1 MEDTPPPPYSETD
14 IYSRSGRAPGA
25 RTGPNDDDASID
37 ASSSQSTTIYTPPET
52 PRESH
57 HSFSGGDDHHTVAS
71 AHSYFESRPTLA
83 KRASGH
89 NLVISLAIAEDAS
102 PDDFPYPDWANAH
115 DTTEQDWQTFLNY
128 LLPDHASRAN
138 SQILERKLRAEK
150 DTQSSTTEKSV
161 AEAQLEQIKS
171 SSDSPSQP
179 LRDIDAMIHEWND
192 GFFGPRGI
200 TIQRAQAPASQH
212 PPTADPQSE
221 PQTQSQEQAARSRWN
236 PFRPFTANSR
246 ALRIGRL
253 TIDGD
258 HVSFGDSFEV
268 DRNGVRWNNS
278 STEDPRF
285 MFDNGVRG
293 DIPRGPGPFGGFQE
307 GRGRSFDEGIRR
319 GRGRPLWTAGH
330 NHHHYGP
337 RDHSANSHSSSSSES
352 DSGSDSSIGSL
363 PDWDDLKDNQ
373 LPVTKQSISA
383 WLAHPEQPVTRE
395 MLKAA
400 RSNIKAAKNAP
411 LPANDPAWDVSREA
425 MRQEVRALLARFK
438 ELKREQKKSLKAIKK
453 ERRAVKRERK
463 ERRRA
468 EKRERRTHERD
479 FRQAERENRRHA
491 RRGGPFHSFSP
502 ASAGSAANV
511 IPPRLHPTPHIPNVP
526 SAPGAPG
533 FFGPNHFGGP
543 GFFGGGMR
551 GGPFGGNRP
560 WEAHARLARRQAEL
574 ARAHGLEQAELA
586 RSEAESTRA
595 HAQSHAE
602 AVRLEARRTAE
613 ASRAHADSVRA
624 LALSQADRARAD
636 AQRTAESARAQAA
649 AATAAAMWTSGA
661 SSYASVYAQP
671 EPQST
676 GTTPAVSSGNG
687 NGNGNDNRNK
697 YETADALEA
706 QIVAK
711 ATTLLTLRDTIER
724 EQIEAA
730 RRGQGDDKGKSKTQ
744 AQQEAED
751 LEREIENLGRD
762 VERLRLEADEELAR
776 KMAEEEHHLG

>member
-1 MEDTPPPPYSETD
+1 MDDIPPPPYSETD

-25 RTGPNDDDASID
+25 RTGPNDDDASVD
-37 ASSSQSTTIYTPPET
+37 ASSSRSTTIYTPPET

-57 HSFSGGDDHHTVAS
+57 HNFSSSDDHHTVAS
-71 AHSYFESRPTLA
+71 AHSYFESRPTLNT
-83 KRASGH
+83 RASGH

-102 PDDFPYPDWANAH
+102 PDDFPYPGWASAH

-150 DTQSSTTEKSV
+150 DAQSSTTEKSV

-192 GFFGPRGI
+192 GFFGPRGV
-200 TIQRAQAPASQH
+200 TIQRAQTPASQH
-212 PPTADPQSE
+212 LPTRDPRSE

-236 PFRPFTANSR
+236 PFRPFAANSR
-246 ALRIGRL
+246 GLRIGRL

-258 HVSFGDSFEV
+258 RVSFGDSFEV
-268 DRNGVRWNNS
+268 DRNGVRWNSS
-278 STEDPRF
+278 STDDPRF
-285 MFDNGVRG
+285 MLDNGARG
-293 DIPRGPGPFGGFQE
+293 NIPRGPGPFDGFQE
-307 GRGRSFDEGIRR
+307 GRGRYFDDQGIGR
-319 GRGRPLWTAGH
+319 GRGGRWRGGH
-330 NHHHYGP
+330 NHHHCGP
-337 RDHSANSHSSSSSES
+337 RDHSPNSHSSSSSAS

-363 PDWDDLKDNQ
+363 PEWDDLKDNQ

-400 RSNIKAAKNAP
+400 RSNIKAAKKAP
-411 LPANDPAWDVSREA
+411 PPVNDPAWDVSREA

-438 ELKREQKKSLKAIKK
+438 ELKREQKKSLKAMKR

-491 RRGGPFHSFSP
+491 RRGGPFDPFNP
-502 ASAGSAANV
+502 ASASPGVHGVS
-511 IPPRLHPTPHIPNVP
+511 IPHHPTPHIPNVP
-526 SAPGAPG
+526 GVPGAPG
-533 FFGPNHFGGP
+533 FFGHNHFGGP

-560 WEAHARLARRQAEL
+560 WEAHAQHALRQAEL
-574 ARAHGLEQAELA
+574 ARAHGLEQAEA
-586 RSEAESTRA
+586 A
-595 HAQSHAE
+595 
-602 AVRLEARRTAE
+602 RLEARRTAD
-613 ASRAHADSVRA
+613 ASRA
-624 LALSQADRARAD
+624 LAQAQADRARAD
-636 AQRTAESARAQAA
+636 AQRTAESALAQAA
-649 AATAAAMWTSGA
+649 AATAAATRSSGP

-671 EPQST
+671 QST
-676 GTTPAVSSGNG
+676 GTTLGTGSSNG
-687 NGNGNDNRNK
+687 NK

-711 ATTLLTLRDTIER
+711 ANVLLTLRDTIEQ

-730 RRGQGDDKGKSKTQ
+730 RHGQGDDKGKSKTQ
-744 AQQEAED
+744 AQQEAEA

-776 KMAEEEHHLG
+776 KMAEEEHQLG